1 MKKFRLTILFAFLA
15 IISSSAQ
22 TNYQKLK
29 NAIESTPI
37 IVEGTII
44 RQSCFE
50 DKNSGNIF
58 TKNYLL
64 PKVVFKGA
72 ANRDTIIFLTRGGR
86 VGDIISTVSHSVQ
99 VSQNQEGIFLLH
111 PSRIISNHYEIFS
124 YIERLTYDREYEA
137 YQHNQTFFQVF
148 YLLGNFLLQCPFHE
162 VFWIYV
168 SLMRQ
173 QDRLLPYYLSST

>member
-1 MKKFRLTILFAFLA
+1 MKKFRLTILFALFV

-22 TNYQKLK
+22 TNFQKLK
-29 NAIESTPI
+29 NAIENVPI
-37 IVEGTII
+37 VVEGEIV

-64 PKVVFKGA
+64 PKVVFKGTT
-72 ANRDTIIFLTRGGR
+72 NRDTIIFLTRGGR

-111 PSRIISNHYEIFS
+111 LSRAISNHYEISS
-124 YIERLTYDREYEA
+124 YI
-137 YQHNQTFFQVF
+137 V
-148 YLLGNFLLQCPFHE
+148 
-162 VFWIYV
+162 
-168 SLMRQ
+168 
-173 QDRLLPYYLSST
+173 